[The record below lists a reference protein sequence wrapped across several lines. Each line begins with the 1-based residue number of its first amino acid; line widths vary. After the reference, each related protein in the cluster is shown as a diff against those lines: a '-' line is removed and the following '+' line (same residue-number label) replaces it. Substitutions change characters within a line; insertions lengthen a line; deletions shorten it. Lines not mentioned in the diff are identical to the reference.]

1 MPKKWEIKRQNP
13 GKVEALARALDLSPV
28 TAWILLNREI
38 EDPELARHFLSPSLE
53 QLRPEVALKDLDLA
67 VARLLSAIQEGQ
79 CIGIHGDYDVDGITG
94 AAILARFFKD
104 LGMKVV
110 IHLPHRAR
118 EGYGMKPAGVDALVA
133 KGADLIIAVDCGI
146 ADHEAMSRARQ
157 MGRQVI
163 VVDHHHVPDIL
174 PEAYAIIDPLR
185 LDCEF
190 SFPELSGAGLAYY
203 LLIALRASLRDQ
215 GFFKTAKGSRGR
227 GRTEPNLR
235 EYLDMVAL
243 GTIAD
248 VVPLKRA
255 NRVLVQFGLKEL
267 DQGSRPGVKMLK
279 KVAGIQERRLT
290 YGMVAFYLAPRIN
303 AAGRMNNAETGLNL
317 LLTRDLRE
325 ARILAEDLDKKN
337 SLRQRVEERILKE
350 AVDKIEAEGNWQA
363 RRSLVVGGQDWHP
376 GVIGIVASRLV
387 ERYYRPAAVISFS
400 EGIGKGSLRSI
411 PGLHLYDA
419 LSACRDHLI
428 RYGGHKQAAGITIAE
443 ACFEDFCEGFEA
455 AVAERTRPEDF
466 EERLFA
472 DAEWSICRVNRE
484 LLEELES
491 LAPFGPGNPEP
502 CLVARGVKVV
512 HSRLAKGKHVIL
524 VLEEG
529 GETRDA
535 IAFRMAEHLPDRGEI
550 LDIAYTPELDYYQGQ
565 ERIRLRIKDLHRLG
579 AG

>member
-1 MPKKWEIKRQNP
+1 MPKKWEIKRQDR
-13 GKVEALARALDLSPV
+13 GKVEALARTLDLSPV
-28 TAWILLNREI
+28 TTWILLNRGI
-38 EDPELARHFLSPSLE
+38 ENPELARQFLCPSLE
-53 QLRPEVALKDLDLA
+53 QLRPEISLKDLDVA
-67 VARLLSAIQEGQ
+67 VARLVSAIQEGQ
-79 CIGIHGDYDVDGITG
+79 CIGVHGDYDVDGIAG
-94 AAILARFFKD
+94 AAVLARFFKD
-104 LGMKVV
+104 MGMKTV
-110 IHLPHRAR
+110 IHLPHRSR

-133 KGADLIIAVDCGI
+133 KGADLILAVDCGI
-146 ADHEAMSRARQ
+146 TDHEAVARAREL
-157 MGRQVI
+157 GLDVI
-163 VVDHHHVPDIL
+163 VVDHHQVPETL
-174 PEAYAIIDPLR
+174 PDAYAVIDPLR
-185 LDCEF
+185 MDCEF
-190 SFPELSGAGLAYY
+190 SFPEVSATGLAYY

-215 GFFKTAKGSRGR
+215 GFFNKAKGPARR
-227 GRTEPNLR
+227 AEPNLR

-248 VVPLKRA
+248 VVPLKGA

-267 DQGSRPGVKMLK
+267 DAGTLPGVKMLK
-279 KVAGIQERRLT
+279 KVAGIGERRLT

-337 SLRQRVEERILKE
+337 SIRQRVEERILKE
-350 AVDKIEAEGNWQA
+350 AVEKIEAEENWQS
-363 RRSLVVGGQDWHP
+363 RRSIVVGGQGWHP

-387 ERYYRPAAVISFS
+387 ERYTRPAAVISFS
-400 EGIGKGSLRSI
+400 EGVGKGSLRSI

-419 LSACRDHLI
+419 LTACHDHLI
-428 RYGGHKQAAGITIAE
+428 QYGGHKQAAGIIIAE
-443 ACFEDFCEGFEA
+443 DCFEDFCKGFEN
-455 AVAERTRPEDF
+455 AVAERTQAQDF

-472 DAEWSICRVNRE
+472 DAEWDIGRVNRD
-484 LLEELES
+484 LVGELEL

-524 VLEEG
+524 VLEEK

-535 IAFRMAEHLPDRGEI
+535 IAFRMAEHLPERGEF